1 MVSLSS
7 GREKP
12 TCDAQF
18 ATTRHLFE
26 AGFRPDSAAPPPPSV
41 NHNPTSRIIPV
52 VLLAAL
58 SVLAVSVIIY
68 EAPAAFADHSGGK
81 EVWSATLTISGG
93 FGCNNVVT
101 GSECSSP
108 SVLTDDDFVHGGV
121 NYAFIAMRAHSGG
134 IQLSLDKT
142 FPEGIRSAGTLYV
155 DGSPFNLADANFPAG
170 NTVAVGSGLFW
181 STGDTIQLRLTE
193 PYYYGVEISGGD
205 LDTSGGSHYLALPA
219 EDSSATFQIRLTADR
234 GTTTAVN
241 LDTMVQNAPHGA
253 PGHNWNYAAVT
264 ITPKTVTFTPGS
276 TGNWSI
282 SQNVT
287 VTGVPD
293 GDNTPEQL
301 IILALPDPMISGEYI
316 NGFHVTVADGPGV
329 SGASGGAFPESPGTP
344 VITLAGFNTMNVPLD
359 STWTDPGYTATDS
372 NGNDITASVTV
383 TGMVDTSQEGTYL
396 LYYQVADSSGI
407 PATPQIRTVNVVA
420 PEPEPQTQEP
430 QPEPEPQPQG
440 AEPEPQPQQGPEPEP
455 KQEPPQEEPEPE
467 PTQEPEQEPTQEPEQ
482 EPTQEPE
489 QEPTQEPEQEPTQEP
504 EQEPTQEPEPEPTQ
518 EPEQEPADNESDE
531 QQTCDIPAIVRQYDT
546 DGSCVIERD
555 EWERAVDDY
564 VAQKLNNPQIQTIA
578 AARS

>member
-1 MVSLSS
+1 MS
-7 GREKP
+7 G
-12 TCDAQF
+12 
-18 ATTRHLFE
+18 
-26 AGFRPDSAAPPPPSV
+26 
-41 NHNPTSRIIPV
+41 
-52 VLLAAL
+52 
-58 SVLAVSVIIY
+58 
-68 EAPAAFADHSGGK
+68 
-81 EVWSATLTISGG
+81 
-93 FGCNNVVT
+93 
-101 GSECSSP
+101 
-108 SVLTDDDFVHGGV
+108 
-121 NYAFIAMRAHSGG
+121 
-134 IQLSLDKT
+134 
-142 FPEGIRSAGTLYV
+142 GTLYV
-155 DGSPFNLADANFPAG
+155 DGSPFSLAGIASDAISEWLNADL
-170 NTVAVGSGLFW
+170 SW
-181 STGDTIQLRLTE
+181 SDGDTVQLSLTA
-193 PYYYGVEISGGD
+193 PYYYDVEISGGD
-205 LDTSGGSHYLALPA
+205 LDTSGGSPYLALPA

-241 LDTMVQNAPHGA
+241 FVMVQNAPHGA

-344 VITLAGFNTMNVPLD
+344 VLTLAGFNTMTVPLD
-359 STWTDPGYTATDS
+359 SPWTDPGYTATDAD
-372 NGNDITASVTV
+372 GNDITASVTV

-420 PEPEPQTQEP
+420 PEPEQQTQEP
-430 QPEPEPQPQG
+430 QPEPG
-440 AEPEPQPQQGPEPEP
+440 PQPQQGPEPEP

-467 PTQEPEQEPTQEPEQ
+467 PTQEPEPEPTQEPEPEPTQEPEPEPTQEPEPEPTQEPEPEPTQEPEPEPTQEPEPEPTQEPEPEPTQEPEQ

-489 QEPTQEPEQEPTQEP
+489 Q
-504 EQEPTQEPEPEPTQ
+504 EPTQ

>member
-1 MVSLSS
+1 M
-7 GREKP
+7 
-12 TCDAQF
+12 
-18 ATTRHLFE
+18 
-26 AGFRPDSAAPPPPSV
+26 
-41 NHNPTSRIIPV
+41 
-52 VLLAAL
+52 
-58 SVLAVSVIIY
+58 LAVSAIH
-68 EAPAAFADHSGGK
+68 EAPPASAYHDPV
-81 EVWSATLTISGG
+81 EQVWSSTLTVAVGLGSFYGCTDFSSGL
-93 FGCNNVVT
+93 
-101 GSECSSP
+101 ECSST
-108 SVLTDDDFVHGGV
+108 SALTDGNFTYGGV
-121 NYAFIAMRAHSGG
+121 DYAVKSVIFIPGTTS
-134 IQLSLDKT
+134 LSFVLDKT
-142 FPEGIRSAGTLYV
+142 FPDGIMSGGTLYV
-155 DGSPFNLADANFPAG
+155 DGSPFSLAGIASDAISEWLNAG
-170 NTVAVGSGLFW
+170 LSW
-181 STGDTIQLRLTE
+181 SDGDTVQLSLTA

-329 SGASGGAFPESPGTP
+329 SGASGGAFLESPGTP

-359 STWTDPGYTATDS
+359 SPWTDPGYTATDS

-430 QPEPEPQPQG
+430 QPEPEPQPQ
-440 AEPEPQPQQGPEPEP
+440 QGPEPEP

-467 PTQEPEQEPTQEPEQ
+467 PTQEPEPEPTQEPEP

-489 QEPTQEPEQEPTQEP
+489 P
-504 EQEPTQEPEPEPTQ
+504 EPTQEPEPEPTQ